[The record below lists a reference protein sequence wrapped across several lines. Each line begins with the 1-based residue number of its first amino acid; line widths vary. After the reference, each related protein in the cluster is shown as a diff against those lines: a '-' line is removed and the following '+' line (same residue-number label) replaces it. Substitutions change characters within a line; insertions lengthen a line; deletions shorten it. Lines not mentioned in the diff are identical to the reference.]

1 MPRFEGGTI
10 RRGLLAEESP
20 DKKGH
25 RTAEIAGRGNF
36 TYAVTENDYRES
48 GKGENARDELTIY
61 VSDGI

>member
-48 GKGENARDELTIY
+48 GKGENAR
-61 VSDGI
+61 